1 MNSRSLS
8 GRHFLNCLPPRHGQ
22 RFHGE
27 IAGSSPGESGC
38 QADGYISPD
47 CGCATTAGAAPV
59 SRARFPTLLIFSDEQ
74 IRTFSILF
82 LNSRDR
88 YPVPVI
94 ILRVSSAIQF
104 LTFTRYIFYQS
115 FFHIFSHLNSFQRL
129 LDLFGHRIVSYL
141 IF

>member
-1 MNSRSLS
+1 MPQSKPLHKTVPGGFSRPSAYVGLC
-8 GRHFLNCLPPRHGQ
+8 NQ
-22 RFHGE
+22 
-27 IAGSSPGESGC
+27 
-38 QADGYISPD
+38 Q
-47 CGCATTAGAAPV
+47 V
-59 SRARFPTLLIFSDEQ
+59 DEQ

-94 ILRVSSAIQF
+94 ILRVSCPIQF

-129 LDLFGHRIVSYL
+129 LDLFGHRIVSA

>member
-1 MNSRSLS
+1 MGNVFMEKSLAPRL
-8 GRHFLNCLPPRHGQ
+8 GKVAAKLTGTYHRTAAARPPRALR
-22 RFHGE
+22 RFLAHVFRL
-27 IAGSSPGESGC
+27 SSFFRS
-38 QADGYISPD
+38 AY
-47 CGCATTAGAAPV
+47 V
-59 SRARFPTLLIFSDEQ
+59 SLCNQQVDEQ

-94 ILRVSSAIQF
+94 ILRVSCPIQF